1 MSRSRVLADLGGQSL
16 ATDAELSAAVA
27 TKASY
32 VYSATAPA
40 SPSNGNLWMD
50 ISTATPKGKVW
61 NGSEW
66 KLFSGAGAAD
76 FSNTAT
82 GTYTDANGIAWK
94 YVQFNASGTL
104 NVTTAGEADLLI
116 VSGGGGAG
124 TTGGFVAG
132 PGGGGAAF
140 FTSTVFAV
148 GAQTVTVGAGGG
160 AGAQGGMSGFK
171 SAGFTGIRI
180 AVLGGGAGAN
190 SGGAGGSFAST
201 GGGGSNAAGGTS
213 GLNQAFGGN
222 GVTYSGGGAGGDATA
237 NSLAGIGPGISSD
250 ITGTAIVYG
259 RGNYSSPGFTTTAN
273 RGEGGNPNGN
283 PGSSGVVIVR
293 VKV

>member
-124 TTGGFVAG
+124 VNGGFVGG
-132 PGGGGAAF
+132 PGGGGAAY
-140 FTSTVFAV
+140 FTSTVMTA
-148 GAQTVTVGAGGG
+148 GAYTVTVGAGGG
-160 AGAQGGMSGFK
+160 ASAQGGFSGVK
-171 SAGFTGIRI
+171 ATGFTGLRM
-180 AVLGGGAGAN
+180 AFYGGGGGGASASGGGAGA
-190 SGGAGGSFAST
+190 S
-201 GGGGSNAAGGTS
+201 GGGGSNTTGGPALLS
-213 GLNQAFGGN
+213 KAFGGD
-222 GVTYSGGGAGGDATA
+222 GATWSGGGAGGDATA
-237 NSLAGIGPGISSD
+237 NNLAGIGPGVSSD
-250 ITGTAIVYG
+250 ITGTAIIYG
-259 RGNYSSPGFTTTAN
+259 RGNFASPGYAPTAN
-273 RGEGGNPNGN
+273 RGEGGQPSGGS
-283 PGSSGVVIVR
+283 GSSGVVIVR